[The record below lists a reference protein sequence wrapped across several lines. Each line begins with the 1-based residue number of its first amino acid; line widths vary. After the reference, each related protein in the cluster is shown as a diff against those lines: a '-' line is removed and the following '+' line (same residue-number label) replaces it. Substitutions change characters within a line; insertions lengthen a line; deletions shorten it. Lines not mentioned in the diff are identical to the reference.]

1 MQAAAQEASEV
12 AFKIFDKAQQMALEI
27 VRRDCKRGIV
37 PIGSQSQKSEMVIN
51 FNDGNTCGGSLA
63 SLG

>member
-27 VRRDCKRGIV
+27 VRRDCKRGLG
-37 PIGSQSQKSEMVIN
+37 PNGSQSQKSEIVIN
-51 FNDGNTCGGSLA
+51 FNDGHTGGASLA